1 LPHTEQPVLTKFPS
15 ADASKALHAATQA
28 RKIADEALETVV
40 LLKAD
45 CERGKLLLEKQ
56 KSKLETRENEQ
67 RLYWFP

>member
-1 LPHTEQPVLTKFPS
+1 MPHTGQPVSTKLPS
-15 ADASKALHAATQA
+15 ADASEALHAATQA
-28 RKIADEALETVV
+28 RKIADEALKTVI

-56 KSKLETRENEQ
+56 KSKLEARENEL